1 MYCPRCGQQQ
11 ISQETK
17 FCNRCG
23 FQMGLIPDLLANN
36 GTLPQLAELYKGKSG
51 LFTRKNGLIFTVLW
65 FIFFMMM
72 LPAFFGIA
80 GIDELAAA
88 SAVWGIF
95 STMMLLILSLAFLKK
110 APKKAEIAHFERL
123 HQQALHGAQPAA
135 NALPPQ
141 MAQPAQVYAPP
152 QAGSWRAP
160 DTGDFARQGSVT
172 ESTTKLLQKDEEN

>member
-72 LPAFFGIA
+72 VPAFFGIA
-80 GIDELAAA
+80 GID
-88 SAVWGIF
+88 
-95 STMMLLILSLAFLKK
+95 
-110 APKKAEIAHFERL
+110 
-123 HQQALHGAQPAA
+123 
-135 NALPPQ
+135 
-141 MAQPAQVYAPP
+141 
-152 QAGSWRAP
+152 
-160 DTGDFARQGSVT
+160 
-172 ESTTKLLQKDEEN
+172 